1 MLHFKVCTAYSSPNK
16 DKKLKSFVLWW
27 EIQFAHKVLSIECSK
42 SKTKSEHKV
51 LFTKV
56 FQHCACIVWWKSQFA
71 HKGEYSNWG
80 KTRNMEGRTLFQKT
94 PTLFLWKCQNLAFHP
109 IQIKWQRFESKTLK
123 WPKDIAGFNPP
134 SLPLLVLSAT
144 LPSIISTSLLRNIKN
159 QILSFVT
166 HHFLAAYSE
175 GQLLF
180 CLLLKKR

>member
-94 PTLFLWKCQNLAFHP
+94 PTLFFVKMPKFGLSSNSDKVTKIWIKKLWNDQKILQV
-109 IQIKWQRFESKTLK
+109 S
-123 WPKDIAGFNPP
+123 
-134 SLPLLVLSAT
+134 T
-144 LPSIISTSLLRNIKN
+144 LPHSHSLSCQPHCLPSFPPVYSEISNIKYCHLSPIIS
-159 QILSFVT
+159 
-166 HHFLAAYSE
+166 
-175 GQLLF
+175 
-180 CLLLKKR
+180 